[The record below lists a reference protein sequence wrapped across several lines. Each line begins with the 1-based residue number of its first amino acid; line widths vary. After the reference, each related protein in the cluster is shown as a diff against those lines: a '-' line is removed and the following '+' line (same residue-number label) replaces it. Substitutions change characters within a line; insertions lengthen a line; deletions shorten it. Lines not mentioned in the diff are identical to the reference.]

1 MSNNRHSISVEIPG
15 SPQSTRSGSTS
26 PLPTQTYHSSILPS
40 SIPIPALVDS
50 AAGGAHYAGVKVD
63 GGSAM
68 RHRRS
73 SSQQHHTEL
82 NHEHRRVLDDLTE
95 LYCCRPTLEIFERSW
110 SNDAEFQVCV
120 CVLFLYT
127 LPSSVSGFTKKCFSR
142 IPLLSVKVIENMR
155 RRYVFS
161 GSWFCRRQP
170 LMNDDPLV
178 VRLGW
183 YMEYIFP

>member
-1 MSNNRHSISVEIPG
+1 MSNRHSHSISVEIP

-26 PLPTQTYHSSILPS
+26 PLPTQTYHSPILPS

-50 AAGGAHYAGVKVD
+50 VAGGAHYAGVKVD

-82 NHEHRRVLDDLTE
+82 NHEHLRVLDDLTE

-110 SNDAEFQVCV
+110 SNDAELEVC
-120 CVLFLYT
+120 CCLCT
-127 LPSSVSGFTKKCFSR
+127 CISSSRFTNAAVSR
-142 IPLLSVKVIENMR
+142 ILLLNVKATRNIR
-155 RRYVFS
+155 RRYVS
-161 GSWFCRRQP
+161 GP
-170 LMNDDPLV
+170 
-178 VRLGW
+178 RLKGTSHLLS
-183 YMEYIFP
+183 YG